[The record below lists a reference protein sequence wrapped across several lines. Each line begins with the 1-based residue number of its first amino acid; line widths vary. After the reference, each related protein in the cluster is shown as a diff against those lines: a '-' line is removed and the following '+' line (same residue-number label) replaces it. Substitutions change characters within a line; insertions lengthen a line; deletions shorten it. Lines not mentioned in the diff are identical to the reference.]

1 MSSEALDRLAQGL
14 AERDAGF
21 LSALGPYVLAAAALG
36 IADDSRTLARR
47 FDLAHALVIRELNAL
62 AHEAGLVEITGQGA
76 GSQRMGFALTDRA
89 RALIAEV
96 AP

>member
-1 MSSEALDRLAQGL
+1 MSTPELDRLAAEL
-14 AERDAGF
+14 AQAEAPF

-47 FDLAHALVIRELNAL
+47 LDLAHALVIRELNAL